1 MASLWG
7 EEEGDDDSLNNNG
20 DGEEDILD
28 MDGGADIHLEGALL
42 MRFCPHD
49 SSMLYPQVHN
59 ENSNSIV
66 EYGSNEIQRYSIL
79 TNCTSFRLV
88 KSRCGQEDKR
98 RKSLRYACRLCR
110 YNEDAPDQPLV
121 YRNERKKEI
130 GNILHTVPS
139 AVSDDPTLARSNKIH
154 CTNCGHNE
162 AVFFQSDVAQSDSLA
177 LIFVCCN
184 CDHKWMN

>member
-66 EYGSNEIQRYSIL
+66 EYRSNEIKRCSIL
-79 TNCTSFRLV
+79 TNELYILS
-88 KSRCGQEDKR
+88 SREIPWWTGRQAQKVIT
-98 RKSLRYACRLCR
+98 LC
-110 YNEDAPDQPLV
+110 
-121 YRNERKKEI
+121 
-130 GNILHTVPS
+130 
-139 AVSDDPTLARSNKIH
+139 VSIVSI
-154 CTNCGHNE
+154 
-162 AVFFQSDVAQSDSLA
+162 
-177 LIFVCCN
+177 
-184 CDHKWMN
+184 